1 MGNWECKGGASLLN
15 GLLESRNLRRNTML
29 PLMLLG
35 ALLLS
40 TNHWFSIQEDE
51 VLIVRG
57 ALDPLKD
64 ILGKYMFGTGMHTHP
79 PLSEIFMHEWL
90 AWTGGSLAWLR
101 LMNIG
106 FYLAGIWVLARAAN
120 LLGGP
125 NAGPTLAWAAVLW
138 PFGFHS
144 GWLFGWFTFAF
155 FVVAVLTYAYL
166 QFLERLNF
174 RSWLW
179 MVLAAVALLW
189 TNYYG
194 WVFIACLALD
204 FLLRHGRLTREFA
217 FRYFGTLVLLVIL
230 FSPLIP
236 ALLAAIAKRSADN
249 TRSLPVLIAY
259 AIWNVYAMIASESI
273 APWHFAFSIPVG
285 LAIACSLIL
294 TLRFAPEKARRLLI
308 GFVVLVAGLTIN
320 GQIGTKR
327 DLLIVPW
334 LFLPVTVTL
343 ATLNGRRKQL
353 MLGTV
358 ALAFGLGWFG
368 IFARSY
374 YGTLRLFEPWQE
386 VSQSVAEELQH
397 GAGVVAY
404 HPIFFF
410 HLTYDLGLTKHG
422 TEERLDGVLPTAVK
436 DSRVFNAVQFIESGF
451 PARPEMIYVK
461 AAGFIERQ
469 ETAKPAEEW
478 LETHCRLLDTHGYLP
493 DPYSEL
499 KLRFGEDKGHLPY
512 RIEVRKYDC
521 GESKGP

>member
-1 MGNWECKGGASLLN
+1 MLN
-15 GLLESRNLRRNTML
+15 GLLEGRNLSRTTML
-29 PLMLLG
+29 PLVLLG
-35 ALLLS
+35 ALLVA
-40 TNHWFSIQEDE
+40 TNHLFTIQEDE

-57 ALDPLKD
+57 ALGPLKD
-64 ILGKYMFGTGMHTHP
+64 MLGKYLFGNGMHTHP
-79 PLSEIFMHEWL
+79 PLSEIFLHAWL
-90 AWTGGSLAWLR
+90 VWTGGSLAWLR

-106 FYLAGIWVLARAAN
+106 FFLAGIWVLARAADRI
-120 LLGGP
+120 GGP
-125 NAGPTLAWAAVLW
+125 KAGPTLVWAALLW

-155 FVVAVLTYAYL
+155 FVVAVLTYLYL
-166 QFLERLNF
+166 QFLEKLDF

-179 MVLAAVALLW
+179 VFLAAVALLW

-194 WVFIACLALD
+194 WVFIACLAFD

-236 ALLAAIAKRSADN
+236 ALLFAIASRSADN

-259 AIWNVYAMIASESI
+259 GVWNVYAMIASESI
-273 APWHFAFSIPVG
+273 APWHFALSLPVG
-285 LAIACSLIL
+285 LAIACSLIM
-294 TLRFAPEKARRLLI
+294 TLLFAPDKARRLLI

-334 LFLPVTVTL
+334 LFLPLTVAL

-353 MLGTV
+353 MMGAV

-368 IFARSY
+368 IFVRSY
-374 YGTLRLFEPWQE
+374 YGTLRFFDPWQE
-386 VSQSVAEELQH
+386 VSRNVAEELRQ

-410 HLTYDLGLTKHG
+410 HLTYDLGLTQHG
-422 TEERLDGVLPTAVK
+422 TEERLDGMLPGAVT
-436 DSRVFNAVQFIESGF
+436 DPRVFSADQFIESGF
-451 PARPEMIYVK
+451 PTRPEMIYVK

-469 ETAKPAEEW
+469 ERAEAAEKW
-478 LETHCRLLDTHGYLP
+478 LETHCRNLDTRGYLP

-499 KLRFGEDKGHLPY
+499 KLRYGEDKGHLPY
-512 RIEVRKYDC
+512 RIQVRRYGCDK
-521 GESKGP
+521 